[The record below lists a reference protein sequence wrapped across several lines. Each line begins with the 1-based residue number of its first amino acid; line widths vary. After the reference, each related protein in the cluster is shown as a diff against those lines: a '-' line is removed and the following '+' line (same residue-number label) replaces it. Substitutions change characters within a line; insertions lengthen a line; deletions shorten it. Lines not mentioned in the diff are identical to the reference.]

1 MATEIQ
7 VSCECFESDKLI
19 FHWKRFLEERLD
31 LVTTMVK
38 KKKTTKNWYR
48 YTSVLASQL
57 SSNLLYAYCQVTN
70 VKFFLCPRCENTCKP
85 LICSKPLS
93 GWLHDRKEI
102 QNLWDYRWVQ
112 LESYSGIMWKETR
125 THHLHNKSSPVCLQS
140 SWFPLFLYRSSI
152 FNIRRWIDF

>member
-70 VKFFLCPRCENTCKP
+70 VKFFLCPRCENTCSPSFVLSHCLADFMTGRKFRTYGITDEFSWS
-85 LICSKPLS
+85 LIVGLCGKRRELITYTIKALQYVCRVVDFPSSCTEVVFL
-93 GWLHDRKEI
+93 I
-102 QNLWDYRWVQ
+102 
-112 LESYSGIMWKETR
+112 LEDG
-125 THHLHNKSSPVCLQS
+125 
-140 SWFPLFLYRSSI
+140 
-152 FNIRRWIDF
+152 